1 MSQQAHF
8 WIRVIGLAVIL
19 AAQFAPRL
27 LAGSAGPMAPTV
39 AAANV
44 AR

>member
-8 WIRVIGLAVIL
+8 WLRVIGLTVIV

-27 LAGSAGPMAPTV
+27 LAGSSGSPAPTV